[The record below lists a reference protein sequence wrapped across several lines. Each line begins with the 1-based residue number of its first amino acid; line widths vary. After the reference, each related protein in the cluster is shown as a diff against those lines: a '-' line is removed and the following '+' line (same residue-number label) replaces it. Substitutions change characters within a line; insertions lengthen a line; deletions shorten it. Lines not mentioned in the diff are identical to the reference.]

1 MKSFDKELVSGSV
14 VRSVWKLAWPAVL
27 LRLIDGLHSVV
38 DHILVGQFVGH
49 VGNAAIGA
57 AWLLFLVVVLFLVSL
72 FQGMVVL
79 ASRYSGMQ
87 DRSNLSYVVYQ
98 TVVATVY
105 LMALVIAPL
114 GYFAAPYMLQLVNI
128 TPEVEA
134 HALPY
139 LRIMFTCSAP
149 LFLNFLVT
157 SAFQASGDPKT
168 PLYLGVLTTAINVG
182 VSAVLIIGVGP
193 FPALGASGAAL
204 GTALAPAVSIGIA
217 FTLVYRGK
225 TIIQRP
231 PSYRLI
237 PDWSLLKNIS
247 RIGLPTGVQAILLNL
262 AGVFVFRKIGVLEH
276 SAAAQAAFTICY
288 TQIFSLVT
296 WASFGLRVASATLMG
311 QNLGAGDASRGRRS
325 VYVAAG
331 MGAAWGVALG
341 LVFWFFP
348 TPLLGL
354 FDALEEPVYGFGVS
368 LLQFSA
374 ISGMF
379 LAAGLAL
386 TGGLQG
392 AGETK
397 IPMYIAFVSQIIVLL
412 GLLELFD
419 RLDVITANHIWF
431 ALTISHVSRWV
442 ITQLVFT
449 FGKWE
454 KGLAQ
459 LRRSGDGEA
468 ATTAQMGENQ
478 P

>member
-1 MKSFDKELVSGSV
+1 MKSFDRELVSGNV

-49 VGNAAIGA
+49 EGNAAVGA
-57 AWLLFLVVVLFLVSL
+57 AWLLFLVVMLLLVSL

-87 DRSNLSYVVYQ
+87 DRANLSDVVYQ
-98 TVVATVY
+98 TLITTVY
-105 LMALVIAPL
+105 LIIFFIAPV
-114 GYFAAPYMLQLVNI
+114 GYFAAPYLLQLVNI
-128 TPEVEA
+128 RPEVEA
-134 HALPY
+134 DALPY

-149 LFLNFLVT
+149 LFLNLLVT
-157 SAFQASGDPKT
+157 SAFQASGDAKT
-168 PLYLGVLTTAINVG
+168 PLLLGVLTTTINIIL
-182 VSAVLIIGVGP
+182 SATLITGLGP
-193 FPALGASGAAL
+193 FPALGTPGAAL
-204 GTALAPAVSIGIA
+204 ATALAPTVSIIIA

-231 PSYRLI
+231 PVYRLTPQWPVI
-237 PDWSLLKNIS
+237 KSIA
-247 RIGLPTGVQAILLNL
+247 RIGGPTGVQAILLNL
-262 AGVFVFRKIGVLEH
+262 AGVIVFRKIGALEH

-331 MGAAWGVALG
+331 MGMLWGMVLG
-341 LVFWFFP
+341 VVFWFFP
-348 TPLLGL
+348 EPLLWL
-354 FDALEEPVYGFGVS
+354 FDAADEPVVGFGVS
-368 LLQFSA
+368 LLRFSA
-374 ISGMF
+374 VSGMF

-397 IPMYIAFVSQIIVLL
+397 IPMYIAFVSQIVIML
-412 GLLELFD
+412 GLLQIFD
-419 RLDVITANHIWF
+419 WLDVLTANHIWF
-431 ALTISHVSRWV
+431 AVMTSHICRWF
-442 ITQLVFT
+442 ITQIVFT
-449 FGKWE
+449 FGAWE

-459 LRRSGDGEA
+459 LRRTEEGEA
-468 ATTAQMGENQ
+468 AATRMEGNRL
-478 P
+478 